1 MDRRGIRWPIISVL
15 FAAAALNY
23 GDRTAI
29 SAVFPLL
36 QRDLGMS
43 DVALAA
49 VGTFFLWAYAAGS
62 PFAGRIA
69 DSFSRSRLVAYSL
82 GAWSLVMLVSGFT
95 QSTEQL
101 LATRIVLG
109 LAECLYLPAAIA
121 LIADH
126 HAPES
131 RATAL
136 GLHVAGLNFGL
147 IGGGFLAGWMGDRFG
162 WRPALVILGAAGL
175 VLAVIASR
183 VLTDAATVGKK
194 EAPIPT
200 MDALRTLFGMPSYI
214 VLMIQAMIVS
224 VGTWMFFNWLPLYYK
239 EAFNMSLAGAGF
251 SGTIM
256 LQSAAVMGVLG
267 GGYLSDRIA
276 KGGLKRR
283 MLSQSVFYLACAPF
297 LLMFV
302 GSPSFGLISGSIFSF
317 ALLRALGQSNEN
329 ATLCDLMPGGLRATA
344 VALMNTANCFAGGI
358 GTLVAGYLKADYGL
372 GGVFSGVSVIMVVA
386 AFLLLAGYGLWLE
399 RDLSRTRPKPVPEG
413 ALVG

>member
-1 MDRRGIRWPIISVL
+1 MIGVL

-36 QRDLGMS
+36 KQDLGMS

-69 DSFSRSRLVAYSL
+69 DTFSRARLVWMSL

-95 QSTEQL
+95 QSTGQL
-101 LATRIVLG
+101 LTTRILLG
-109 LAECLYLPAAIA
+109 LAECVYLPAAIA

-162 WRPALVILGAAGL
+162 WRPALIVLGALGL
-175 VLAVIASR
+175 ALAFAASR
-183 VLTDAATVGKK
+183 VLRDAAPTARKEPAIDTV
-194 EAPIPT
+194 
-200 MDALRTLFGMPSYI
+200 DALRTLLGMPSYI
-214 VLMIQAMIVS
+214 VLMAQAMIVS

-239 EAFNMSLAGAGF
+239 EAFDMSLAGAGF
-251 SGTIM
+251 SGTVM
-256 LQSAAVMGVLG
+256 LQSAAVIGVLG

-276 KGGLKRR
+276 RGGLRRR

-297 LLMFV
+297 LLSFA
-302 GSPSFGLISGSIFSF
+302 GTPSFGLISGSIFSF

-344 VALMNTANCFAGGI
+344 VALMNTMNCFAGGI
-358 GTLVAGYLKADYGL
+358 GTLVAGFLKQDYGL

-386 AFLLLAGYGLWLE
+386 AILLLAGYRIWLG
-399 RDLSRTRPKPVPEG
+399 RDLGRTRTAAVAEG
-413 ALVG
+413 ALAG